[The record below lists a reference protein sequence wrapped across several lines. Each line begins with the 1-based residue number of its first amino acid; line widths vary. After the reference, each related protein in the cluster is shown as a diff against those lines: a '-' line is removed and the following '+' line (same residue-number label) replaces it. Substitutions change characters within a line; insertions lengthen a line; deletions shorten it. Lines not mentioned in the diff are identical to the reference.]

1 MRRIAMVAGLALS
14 LVGAPPCSLAAQ
26 HKSIRQLPDDVVR
39 WSTAWLIIPEQM
51 YEVAQTNGP
60 VAALTWG
67 PAKGAAVMVHSTI
80 KGLWEAAKPDPR
92 PVRRAQQPNEPRGV
106 MLRYEF

>member
-1 MRRIAMVAGLALS
+1 MRRITLVASLALS
-14 LVGAPPCSLAAQ
+14 LIGTSSVSFAAQ

-51 YEVAQTNGP
+51 YEVAKTDGP
-60 VAALTWG
+60 IAALTWG
-67 PAKGAAVMVHSTI
+67 PAKGTAVMVHSTV
-80 KGLWEAAKPDPR
+80 KGLWEAAKPDSR
-92 PVRRAQQPNEPRGV
+92 PVRRAQRPNEPRGV